1 MPFLAAITAAALL
14 HGAVLTANETGHSIS
29 VVDTARWTVRT
40 VQLSLAPHNVQV
52 SADGRFAYATALQP
66 VADMPGMDMDSMMNG
81 PGYLLQFDLRNIAAG
96 PAFSVVVGKHPA
108 HVVADSANRYAY
120 VTVSGEDAVKVVD
133 LARHAVAATIPTGKM
148 PHGARLSPDGAMLYV
163 ADMDESTVS
172 FIDVAQ
178 RREIARVE
186 AGKQPVQVAV
196 SPDGKTVYATLGGE
210 NAVAVIDAATR
221 KRRALVNV
229 GPNPAQLYIAPDG
242 RRLYHNDARAGI
254 VRVYDVNADGSVG
267 AWKTFASLAPDGVP
281 DGLKVARD
289 GSVWV
294 ADAHGGRV
302 AVFEANGKHRQDI
315 AVPLP
320 MVTSVCFGGDDLHEL
335 YIVTGSRGGPHENC
349 GSIFRIRVEVPG
361 LPLPPARV
369 AV

>member
-242 RRLYHNDARAGI
+242 RRLYVANQGTREHPGHTVSVIDTARDAVTATVDVAPGAHGVTVSPDGSHVYVTDAFASSLTEIDARTLQIRSIKIGAGPNG
-254 VRVYDVNADGSVG
+254 V
-267 AWKTFASLAPDGVP
+267 TFVP
-281 DGLKVARD
+281 
-289 GSVWV
+289 
-294 ADAHGGRV
+294 
-302 AVFEANGKHRQDI
+302 
-315 AVPLP
+315 
-320 MVTSVCFGGDDLHEL
+320 
-335 YIVTGSRGGPHENC
+335 
-349 GSIFRIRVEVPG
+349 
-361 LPLPPARV
+361 
-369 AV
+369 